1 MKNPALRALCL
12 VVVVAA
18 GLPASAR
25 GAAIAIGFD
34 NATVGVTLGGPNT
47 YGWQF
52 RTTSRIHVLALGL
65 WDGRSIVH
73 GQSGPFGD
81 GLDAPHR
88 IGLWEVQ
95 SPAVPLVSAVVP
107 RGQAAALIRGFRY
120 VDVTRT
126 TLEAGRDYVIAG
138 DYHVGDD
145 GFAAAINN
153 PQFALSVRDDIA
165 FGGRRWG
172 PWTGG
177 LEFPVNYYPGEV
189 ADFGPNFRYVPEPSS
204 IALLLLAG
212 TAAAWRRRQRSPAH
226 QGSLPAFCRRRH

>member
-1 MKNPALRALCL
+1 MMNPALRALSLAVL
-12 VVVVAA
+12 VAVGCAA
-18 GLPASAR
+18 PVR
-25 GAAIAIGFD
+25 GNAFAIGFD
-34 NATVGVTLGGPNT
+34 NAAVGVTLGGPNT

-52 RTTSRIHVLALGL
+52 RTTAEIHVFGLGL

-88 IGLWEVQ
+88 IGLWDVH

-107 RGQAAALIRGFRY
+107 GGKAATLVRGFRY

-126 TLEAGRDYVIAG
+126 TLEAGHDYVIAG
-138 DYHVGDD
+138 DYHRGDD
-145 GFAAAINN
+145 GVAAAVNN
-153 PQFALSVRDDIA
+153 PLFVLSVGEGIE

-172 PWTGG
+172 PWTGN

-189 ADFGPNFRYVPEPSS
+189 ADFGPNFRYVPEPATASLVLVAC
-204 IALLLLAG
+204 IAG
-212 TAAAWRRRQRSPAH
+212 AWRHRRRRQLSAALR
-226 QGSLPAFCRRRH
+226 LRLE